1 MKRIFFLASIVI
13 YSSSV
18 LAMDKSYSAQFN
30 NCMNSAEGITVA
42 MRECYSSEIENQDRR
57 LNDNY
62 KNYLATLNADVKK
75 NFVNA
80 QRLWVKFRD
89 ENCEAFASQEAGGTI
104 SSVINDSCYLKM
116 TASRADDFQ
125 K

>member
-1 MKRIFFLASIVI
+1 MKRLIFLACIFI
-13 YSSSV
+13 YSSSS
-18 LAMDKSYSAQFN
+18 LAMDKSYTAQFN
-30 NCMNSAEGITVA
+30 NCMNSAEGVTVA
-42 MRECYSSEIENQDRR
+42 MRDCYSSEIEIQDKR

-62 KNYLATLNADVKK
+62 KKFLATLNTDVKGH
-75 NFVNA
+75 FVEA

-89 ENCEAFASQEAGGTI
+89 ENCEAFASQEAGGTL